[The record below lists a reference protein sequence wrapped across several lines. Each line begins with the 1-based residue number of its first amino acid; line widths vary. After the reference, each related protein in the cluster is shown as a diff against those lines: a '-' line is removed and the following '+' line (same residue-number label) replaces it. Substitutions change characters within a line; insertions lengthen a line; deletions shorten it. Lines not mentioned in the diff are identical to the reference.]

1 MIEARPAAVASMLS
15 TLARTVLVTAGIV
28 ALFGGLLP
36 MLVMHLHW
44 QLGIAEL
51 YFAPLRNA
59 GLVLMAISV
68 GCFSGTAVTLA
79 AFGRGTPL
87 WFQAPRRLVVVG
99 PYAHTRNPMVLA
111 AIGHGIG
118 LTLYSGSLLIAGYVT
133 LGTMWWAIVA
143 RPRETADLTRRFGR
157 EYESWVR
164 HVPLFIPRLSSY
176 RPLDDAPTRTL
187 VADGAGA
194 NPRSGRRRRR

>member
-1 MIEARPAAVASMLS
+1 MIKSRPAAVASTTS
-15 TLARTVLVTAGIV
+15 VVARGVIV
-28 ALFGGLLP
+28 IATIVGLFGALLP
-36 MLVMHLHW
+36 MLLMHLHW

-51 YFAPLRNA
+51 YFAPLRPV
-59 GLVLMAISV
+59 GLLVMAASV
-68 GCFSGTAVTLA
+68 GCFIGTGLTLA
-79 AFGRGTPL
+79 TFGRGTPL

-118 LTLYSGSLLIAGYVT
+118 LTLYSGSLLMAGYVA
-133 LGTMWWAIVA
+133 LGTLWWAIVA
-143 RPRETADLTRRFGR
+143 RPRETANLTRRFGR

-164 HVPLFIPRLSSY
+164 HVPLLLPRLSSY

-187 VADGAGA
+187 VADGASG
-194 NPRSGRRRRR
+194 NHRSRRRRRH

>member
-1 MIEARPAAVASMLS
+1 MASAVAR
-15 TLARTVLVTAGIV
+15 AILVTSGIV
-28 ALFGGLLP
+28 GFFGGFLP

-44 QLGIAEL
+44 RLGISEL
-51 YFAPLRNA
+51 YFTPPRPA
-59 GLVLMAISV
+59 GLLIMAIAV

-79 AFGRGTPL
+79 AFGRGTPF

-118 LTLYSGSLLIAGYVT
+118 LTLYSGSLLIAGYVA
-133 LGTMWWAIVA
+133 LGTLWWAITA
-143 RPRETADLTRRFGR
+143 RARETADLTRRFGR
-157 EYESWVR
+157 EYETWVR
-164 HVPLFIPRLSSY
+164 HVPLLIPRLSSY
-176 RPLDDAPTRTL
+176 RPVDDAPTRTM

>member
-1 MIEARPAAVASMLS
+1 MIEAQPAAVASMSS
-15 TLARTVLVTAGIV
+15 TLARAVLVTAGIV

-51 YFAPLRNA
+51 YFAPLRNT

-68 GCFSGTAVTLA
+68 AGFSGTAVALA

-87 WFQAPRRLVVVG
+87 WFRAPRRLVVVG
-99 PYAHTRNPMVLA
+99 PYAHTRNPMVLG
-111 AIGHGIG
+111 AIGHGMG
-118 LTLYSGSLLIAGYVT
+118 LTLYSGSLLIAGYVM
-133 LGTMWWAIVA
+133 LGIMWWAVVA
-143 RPRETADLTRRFGR
+143 RPRESAHLTRRFGR
-157 EYESWVR
+157 EYETWVR
-164 HVPLFIPRLSSY
+164 HVPLLFPRLSSY

-187 VADGAGA
+187 VADGASGFH
-194 NPRSGRRRRR
+194 RSGRRRRH

>member
-1 MIEARPAAVASMLS
+1 MASAVAR
-15 TLARTVLVTAGIV
+15 AILVTAAIV

-44 QLGIAEL
+44 RLSIAEL
-51 YFAPLRNA
+51 YFAPLRPV
-59 GLVLMAISV
+59 GLLVMAVAI
-68 GCFSGTAVTLA
+68 GCFGGTAVTLA

-118 LTLYSGSLLIAGYVT
+118 LTLYSGSLLIAAYVAFGT
-133 LGTMWWAIVA
+133 LWWAIAA
-143 RPRETADLTRRFGR
+143 RPCETADLTRRFGR

-164 HVPLFIPRLSSY
+164 HVPLLIPRLSAY
-176 RPLDDAPTRTL
+176 RPLDDAPTRTM

-194 NPRSGRRRRR
+194 NPRAGRRRRR